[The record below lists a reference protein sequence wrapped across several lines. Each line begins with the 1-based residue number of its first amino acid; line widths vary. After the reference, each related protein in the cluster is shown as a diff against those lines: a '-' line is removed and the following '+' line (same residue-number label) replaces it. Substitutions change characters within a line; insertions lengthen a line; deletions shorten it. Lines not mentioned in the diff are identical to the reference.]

1 MIAIIG
7 AIVVGNHLAS
17 IWPRDVEVAYTVDPA
32 VAEIA
37 VDYLQEGDAVASAR
51 FKHSDAKS
59 TIVRHTIRLQPGEYD
74 ARIILYSSDGRG
86 IEHQRKL
93 LVPAAGLTR
102 FDLKDTTKRSE

>member
-17 IWPRDVEVAYTVDPA
+17 IWPRDVEDPA